1 MFGDDSIRMLTIIKV
16 QSGMLQLSRVFIMI
30 LRWTLMLP
38 IRFGMERPLDPK
50 NSEKKSIFHL

>member
-1 MFGDDSIRMLTIIKV
+1 MDDDENDQGFHYDYKQPMEID
-16 QSGMLQLSRVFIMI
+16 
-30 LRWTLMLP
+30 MLP